1 MAIYAMPGAGEY
13 LDTLRAKPD
22 CYLVMDEPR
31 PDIHYICDVHPDNPA
46 QGVWVLAPEPSPAF
60 PRFTGNA
67 KLDLFTQAE
76 QLAVVQATM
85 TDAHVKLMY
94 DRLIGAA
101 FWTYEDPE
109 TERGLSLLVDK
120 DLLTAERKAE
130 IVTAMQP
137 G

>member
-1 MAIYAMPGAGEY
+1 MAIYAMPGMGEY

-22 CYLVMDEPR
+22 GYLEMAEPR
-31 PDIHYICDVHPDNPA
+31 PDIHYICAANPDNAA
-46 QGVWVLAPEPSPAF
+46 QGVWVLSPEPAPAF

-94 DRLIGAA
+94 DRLLGAA
-101 FWTYEDPE
+101 YWTYEDTE
-109 TERGLSLLVDK
+109 TEVGLSLLVEK
-120 DLLTAERKAE
+120 GLLTVERKAE

-137 G
+137 A